1 MGTGQGQEVLGSP
14 GTGTGVLVTPQDV
27 GTPRCGDWGDL
38 RVWSGRD
45 GCRDGGFRDLGQGLG
60 LGMGAG
66 GGGGW
71 SWRGVE
77 GEINQIL
84 SSAGNV
90 RWSIP
95 GCGWRIPGYGMDH
108 SSLDVG

>member
-1 MGTGQGQEVLGSP
+1 MDAGME
-14 GTGTGVLVTPQDV
+14 
-27 GTPRCGDWGDL
+27 DL
-38 RVWSGRD
+38 
-45 GCRDGGFRDLGQGLG
+45 GFRDLGQGLG
-60 LGMGAG
+60 LGMGLGMGAG
-66 GGGGW
+66 GGGGWSW

-90 RWSIP
+90 RWSIS